1 MDFEG
6 ARDKTE
12 MVARQR
18 GNKKRFI
25 WRWTYQLHISRYNL
39 RLTRLWSLYASSAL
53 PLYLISTSS
62 GRLLSLVCIHDQRRF
77 WYYMVPLVS
86 WLAIISVWSSLTW
99 GFDPIISI
107 SFIGTLLCISRPS
120 NYYSGLRHGLK
131 TTTWPS
137 WLLRY
142 HRALLLRPALSVI
155 PRYEIVLLC
164 VLMLSVGLR
173 PLLSVRHWYPLFYAP
188 FFLASLYIFLHCGLR
203 FVAMV
208 LRNSMPPFWFLSA
221 Y

>member
-1 MDFEG
+1 
-6 ARDKTE
+6 
-12 MVARQR
+12 
-18 GNKKRFI
+18 
-25 WRWTYQLHISRYNL
+25 
-39 RLTRLWSLYASSAL
+39 
-53 PLYLISTSS
+53 
-62 GRLLSLVCIHDQRRF
+62 
-77 WYYMVPLVS
+77 MVPLCFLSTPSVLPQHFLRPTAIFGLYSWPASFLVFHGTLVS
-86 WLAIISVWSSLTW
+86 WLTIISVLSSLTW

-142 HRALLLRPALSVI
+142 HQALLLRPALYVI

-173 PLLSVRHWYPLFYAP
+173 PHIFATLSSA
-188 FFLASLYIFLHCGLR
+188 
-203 FVAMV
+203 
-208 LRNSMPPFWFLSA
+208 WFLYALECCAWVYPPTYFATFWCFSIDHTFDCI
-221 Y
+221 